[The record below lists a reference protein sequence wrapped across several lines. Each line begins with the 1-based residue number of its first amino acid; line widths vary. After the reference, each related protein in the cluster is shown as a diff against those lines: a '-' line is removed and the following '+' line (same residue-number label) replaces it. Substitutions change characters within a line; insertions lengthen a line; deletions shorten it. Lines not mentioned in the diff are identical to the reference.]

1 MGGAAVTG
9 LLQHPTPDDPYRYQF
24 GFGNHHAT
32 EAIPGALPLN
42 GTNLPQRGKYG
53 LYPEHLNGTSFI
65 SSRESVSNVWLYRER
80 PGAPHSTPRPTE
92 RPHEIESSFL
102 PTNPNV
108 QFAPLTHT
116 WGPLTPPPNTS
127 TTTFVQG
134 LKTIGGNGDATLK
147 EGVAVHQYAFN
158 ADMHRQAFVNHDG
171 DMLIVPQRGVLDIK
185 TELGCLRV
193 KPGMITVIP
202 AGIRYAVR
210 VVPHDPPSPAPLVAG
225 GYALE
230 VFGTRFVLPEL
241 GVLGANAL
249 AHIRDF
255 EYPVAAFDLESLAD
269 NSSNTHL
276 PPWEITIKLSG
287 RLYSYTQ
294 PHTPFD
300 VVAWHGTHAPFR
312 YDLARFHHL
321 VANTDQLDPTA
332 FCVLTAPSKWPGVS
346 QVDFCIFGEKW
357 AVARDTMRIPY
368 YHRTVA
374 TELLGIIKGEYKGKV
389 RALEPGG
396 LAFEQAYMPHGET
409 YETWVRDR
417 EAGREAVR
425 VMEGYLGFMF
435 HVTGH
440 VGLTGWAR
448 GGHPDIRAERPG
460 VWDNFRSHLLDHID
474 EANASLLEAGM
485 KTLQHPQPPISPP
498 ASPSYTIVPS
508 DDDTVPV
515 PGGISENQN
524 ER

>member
-9 LLQHPTPDDPYRYQF
+9 FLRDPTPDDPYRYQC

-32 EAIPGALPLN
+32 EAIPGALPRS
-42 GTNLPQRGKYG
+42 GTNLPQKARYG

-65 SSRESVSNVWLYRER
+65 SSRDTVSNVWLYRER
-80 PGAPHSTPRPTE
+80 PGAPHSSPRSAD

-108 QFAPLTHT
+108 HFAPHTHT
-116 WGPLTPPPNTS
+116 WGPLTPLSNT

-171 DMLIVPQRGVLDIK
+171 DMLLVPQRGVLDIK

-193 KPGMITVIP
+193 KPGTIAVLP
-202 AGIRYAVR
+202 AGIRYSIR
-210 VVPHDPPSPAPLVAG
+210 TVPEDSSPPTPVIAA

-230 VFGTRFVLPEL
+230 VFGTRFILPEL
-241 GVLGANAL
+241 GVLGGNGL
-249 AHIRDF
+249 AHVRDF

-269 NSSNTHL
+269 TTHL
-276 PPWEITIKLSG
+276 PPWEITMKLSG
-287 RLYSYTQ
+287 RLYSYNQ
-294 PHTPFD
+294 PHSPFD
-300 VVAWHGTHAPFR
+300 VVAWHGKHAPFR
-312 YDLARFHHL
+312 YDLSRFHHL
-321 VANTDQLDPTA
+321 VANSDQLDPTA

-357 AVARDTMRIPY
+357 CVAQDTPRIPY
-368 YHRTVA
+368 YHRTMA
-374 TELLGIIKGEYKGKV
+374 TELVGIIKGEYKGKV
-389 RALEPGG
+389 RALEAGG
-396 LAFEQAYMPHGET
+396 LSLEQAYMPHGET
-409 YETWVRDR
+409 YESYMRDA
-417 EAGREAVR
+417 EAKKEPVK

-435 HVTGH
+435 HVSGH

-448 GGHPDIRAERPG
+448 ERHPDMRAERPG
-460 VWDNFRSHLLDHID
+460 VWDSFRSHLLDHID
-474 EANASLLEAGM
+474 EANASLARAGM
-485 KTLQHPQPPISPP
+485 KTLQRPQPPTPPDSP
-498 ASPSYTIVPS
+498 AGTIVPP
-508 DDDTVPV
+508 DDGTVPV
-515 PGGISENQN
+515 PGGISENQH
-524 ER
+524 